1 MAQTKY
7 IKSSRDNIEI
17 ALDERYSKNSSVC
30 VILVHGMGEHKG
42 RYKDFLEKIHGANIS
57 IVALDIR
64 GHGESGG
71 ERGYIDDF
79 NDFVADLGDV
89 IFYVKNKY
97 PHLKIALM
105 GHSLGGL
112 IATRYAEMKDDVD
125 FPILS
130 NPLVKYPVLT
140 TIFRV
145 IPYKLFGNTKI
156 KKFKSESPEMLKYSY
171 SGPLACNYFS
181 LKLLGCIFTI
191 GAPLTYENL
200 EKVRMSV
207 LLSCG
212 EVDPILNPKRLDTV
226 ESRLGSK
233 DKILKTYSGVRHRL
247 LQSTRRNEVVEYI
260 INWLRNHS

>member
-1 MAQTKY
+1 
-7 IKSSRDNIEI
+7 
-17 ALDERYSKNSSVC
+17 
-30 VILVHGMGEHKG
+30 MGEHKG

-145 IPYKLFGNTKI
+145 IPYKLFGNIKI
-156 KKFKSESPEMLKYSY
+156 KCYLCTHKAQMAK
-171 SGPLACNYFS
+171 
-181 LKLLGCIFTI
+181 
-191 GAPLTYENL
+191 
-200 EKVRMSV
+200 
-207 LLSCG
+207 
-212 EVDPILNPKRLDTV
+212 
-226 ESRLGSK
+226 
-233 DKILKTYSGVRHRL
+233 
-247 LQSTRRNEVVEYI
+247 
-260 INWLRNHS
+260 W